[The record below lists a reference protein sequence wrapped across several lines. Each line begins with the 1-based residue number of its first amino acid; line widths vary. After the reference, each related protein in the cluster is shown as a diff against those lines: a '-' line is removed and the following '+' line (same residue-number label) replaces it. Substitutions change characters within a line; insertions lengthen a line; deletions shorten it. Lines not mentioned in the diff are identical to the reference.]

1 MKFSAALSM
10 AMAPL
15 ITAKA
20 VQNKYPLRRSNHLG
34 ESDSLAA
41 PVPGVHDV
49 SGGLSQNFIHGGA
62 AAQAVAQTQ
71 VIVLWAHPGGVAET
85 TTVHEQV
92 QVTQT
97 VTADAGVIHES
108 VSSAAPAAG
117 ATHHITVGGEAGLV
131 FTPPEIAAAPGDQV
145 IFTFMSQMHTA
156 TQSGFDTPCE
166 PLSGGMDS
174 QTQPNPNNSVNPPPQ
189 VAMEVMTQEPLWF
202 YCKTG
207 NHCGQGM
214 VFSINPT
221 AEKTHAQ
228 FQANAI
234 AAKGKGAGSGITGNG
249 TVAATSSAA
258 PAATE
263 SGVASNIATGNGAME
278 TGACVCAVTCSMDGG
293 YPAQAQGIG
302 AYGGFAGS
310 LPRAMME
317 KV

>member
-1 MKFSAALSM
+1 MKFSAAVSAAIVPM
-10 AMAPL
+10 VA
-15 ITAKA
+15 AKA
-20 VQNKYPLRRSNHLG
+20 IDNKYPLRRSNHLSTG
-34 ESDSLAA
+34 HDSLAA

-49 SGGLSQNFIHGGA
+49 AVNAGYNYFHGG
-62 AAQAVAQTQ
+62 VAPTETQ
-71 VIVLWAHPGGVAET
+71 VLVIWAHPGGAAAAT

-92 QVTQT
+92 AVTET
-97 VTADAGVIHES
+97 VTASVEVGVGHETA
-108 VSSAAPAAG
+108 SAAPAG

-131 FTPPEIAAAPGDQV
+131 FTPPEISALPGDMV

-166 PLSGGMDS
+166 PLAGGMDS
-174 QTQPNPNNSVNPPPQ
+174 QTQPNPNNSVIPPPQ

-214 VFSINPT
+214 VFSINPS

-234 AAKGKGAGSGITGNG
+234 AAKGQGSGSAITGNG
-249 TVAATSSAA
+249 TAAATSSVAA
-258 PAATE
+258 VPTQ
-263 SGVASNIATGNGAME
+263 SGAVSNIATGSGAME
-278 TGACVCAVTCSMDGG
+278 TGACVCAVTCDMAGS

-310 LPRAMME
+310 LPRSMME
-317 KV
+317 AI